1 MTSQRHP
8 YAQFKRALDRGD
20 LLGVRLLASDLQH
33 ISLADALKIVFLIRQ
48 AKPTRYDA
56 AATRW
61 LSRFLAE
68 RTITLDETAE
78 AVEALR
84 TPSLWGRERLGRLA
98 R

>member
-1 MTSQRHP
+1 MTSQGHA
-8 YAQFKRALDRGD
+8 YAQFRRALDRGD
-20 LLGVRLLASDLQH
+20 LRAVRLLALELQR
-33 ISLADALKIVFLIRQ
+33 IGLDDALKIVFLIRGTEP
-48 AKPTRYDA
+48 KRYEA

-61 LSRFLAE
+61 LSRLLAE
-68 RTITLDETAE
+68 RTVTLDQAAE